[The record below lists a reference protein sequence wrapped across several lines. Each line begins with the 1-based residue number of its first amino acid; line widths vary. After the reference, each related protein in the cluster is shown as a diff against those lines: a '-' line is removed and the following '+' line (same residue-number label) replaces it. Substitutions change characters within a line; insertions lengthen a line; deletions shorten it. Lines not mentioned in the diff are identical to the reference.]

1 MNRDGHEDRN
11 RLKTKYYVEQFMRA
25 DFLLEHNIW
34 RKVMVES
41 AHGTGSANL
50 NYGNKK
56 GRVGNK
62 KQKSTQN
69 NISKKRFN
77 KKQIWI
83 VSIEVI
89 LCVITALAFKV
100 TYQYADKN
108 GCSGVFWD
116 YISDCGIQI
125 LGGGFLDIFV
135 SAIAAY
141 VKEKKMVFWQFF
153 IGIMAGILLF
163 VCFFT
168 FLKIKG
174 AIEQEIVSFGNDK
187 EAKDSVN
194 SDESSQRIQKTVVE
208 YKINQDLYMSERSL
222 KDYYVGEISKG
233 NEKNVR
239 AEILLNNLEYNM
251 PAGSRSENYTNL
263 LETAD
268 SEYDTYMYQRN
279 HDKGKS
285 TENETLFLD
294 RIEMLQKSLD
304 KREEA
309 HKEWENPSNERLLA
323 SGYRDMGDEYFSRGM
338 QSDAIVAYEK
348 SADWYIK
355 AIYHAAAEKDYDE
368 MKRCMEKFEK
378 LGYEVEK
385 LDEID
390 LDRKENIQ
398 KMIDVYK
405 LFTDKINHSFL
416 DPV

>member
-1 MNRDGHEDRN
+1 
-11 RLKTKYYVEQFMRA
+11 MRA

-34 RKVMVES
+34 RKAMVES
-41 AHGTGSANL
+41 AHGTGSANS

-69 NISKKRFN
+69 NIFKKRFN

-83 VSIEVI
+83 VSIEFI
-89 LCVITALAFKV
+89 LCVITVLVVFIV

-135 SAIAAY
+135 SSIVAY

-163 VCFFT
+163 GCFFT
-168 FLKIKG
+168 FFKIKG
-174 AIEQEIVSFGNDK
+174 AIAQEVKTIYWGNDE
-187 EAKDSVN
+187 EAKDIVN
-194 SDESSQRIQKTVVE
+194 ADESLQHIQKTVVE

-233 NEKNVR
+233 NEKNVM

-251 PAGSRSENYTNL
+251 PAGSRSENYTIL

-348 SADWYIK
+348 SAEWYMK

-385 LDEID
+385 LNEID
-390 LDRKENIQ
+390 LDRKEKIL
-398 KMIDVYK
+398 KMIEVYN
-405 LFTDKINHSFL
+405 LFTNKINH
-416 DPV
+416 